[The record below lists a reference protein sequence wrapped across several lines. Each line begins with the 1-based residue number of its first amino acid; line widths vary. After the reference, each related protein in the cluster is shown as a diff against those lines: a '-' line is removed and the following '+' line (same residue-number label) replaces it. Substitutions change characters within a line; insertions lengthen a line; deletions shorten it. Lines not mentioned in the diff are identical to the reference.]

1 MTLAAGSRRKHALA
15 YVRRMIASGDFTKA
29 DVARWT
35 EELGDDVAGI
45 VQELAPTKPTKP
57 ADGPKE

>member
-1 MTLAAGSRRKHALA
+1 MSLAPGSRRKHALA
-15 YVRRMIASGDFTKA
+15 YVRRTIAAGDFSKA

-35 EELGDDVAGI
+35 KELGDVVADI
-45 VQELAPTKPTKP
+45 VEELAPTKPKP